1 MVVACLP
8 RGWLPVLLA
17 VVLLSLRSPTVAP
30 ELVTSQDAALLEEV
44 REDILCFSRS
54 FEDLTCFW
62 DEEEEASGMSHFY
75 YWYSRD
81 VPTACAVSTQRRE
94 AGGTR
99 HVCAFPSQDVRLF
112 TQLHVLVLDAATNQT
127 RHQRELSVDVVG
139 LIGPPVNISARWAG
153 ATGQVH
159 VSWQTPLPDYPNFF
173 LYEVRYS
180 AVSPHSMAWDPSKQ
194 HTGDPRTPLSS
205 STHTPT
211 AGGAAVSPQAG
222 QDLVLT
228 NTWVVLQHL
237 RPGVRYHIQVRTKPD
252 GTSMDGV
259 WGPWSQAVAAETPHS
274 SGDIGL
280 CCSTPD
286 LQHVRCEWSWDPAE
300 HSSSHELFYQ
310 ETPRGAGIREDMWQ
324 RCEEA
329 SVGTQGAHSCTFQPS
344 NASAI
349 AVLLNVTRPHGLP
362 GLSYF
367 QDPFW
372 LHQAVLTEAP
382 QLVEA
387 AVAQGQLSLQWLP
400 PLEQLAEQLDY
411 QVRYTA
417 GSSPDWKVLQVPRAA
432 RGQVLDLRPG
442 ARYRAQVRARPV
454 GPRYRGSWSAWSEPV
469 AVDASPDAGK
479 GRGRGPGAGD
489 RGRGG
494 AWGSARPTAAAPRGR
509 LGRAERHAAAAGDR
523 GGAAGAALR
532 LPRALQVRTGREWG
546 AGGGQ
551 RGQHPVPARPCPA
564 GPCPPRPPLPA
575 PSTVKQRLWPPV
587 PDLQRALGSFLHDSG
602 KQGQVRGGEGLGLS
616 PPGSP
621 QPGPPQPCRPPPAGA
636 VQAAGGGGG
645 AALPAGGAARPRGR
659 PDAASAGAHRRPA
672 AAPRRGAQHGHRQPV
687 LPARQRLGAARAA
700 LSRPLPINRDQ
711 RCTASP
717 PPPSFAPPPSATATP
732 SCPVPH
738 HPPTAEPGG
747 RPASFPRLFSPPLF
761 PAPFRAVPPMAA
773 RRAGGVAMATGGGL
787 GLKGPMGGGG
797 GGRGGDLKAEGS
809 GGARAANGRG
819 GEGMGAVR
827 GL

>member
-8 RGWLPVLLA
+8 RGRLPSLLA
-17 VVLLSLRSPTVAP
+17 VVLLSLCSPTVAP

-44 REDILCFSRS
+44 HKDILCFSRS

-112 TQLHVLVLDAATNQT
+112 AQLHVLVLDAATNQT

-153 ATGQVH
+153 ATGQLH

-180 AVSPHSMAWDPSKQ
+180 AVSPVETPHGTAWDPSKQ
-194 HTGDPRTPLSS
+194 HTGDPPTHLSS
-205 STHTPT
+205 STHPPT

-222 QDLVLT
+222 QDLVLAD
-228 NTWVVLQHL
+228 TWVVLQHL
-237 RPGVRYHIQVRTKPD
+237 QPGVRYHIQVRTKPD

-286 LQHVRCEWSWDPAE
+286 LQHVRCKWSWDPAE

-362 GLSYF
+362 GLTYF
-367 QDPFW
+367 QEPFW

-417 GSSPDWKVLQVPRAA
+417 ESSADWKVLQVPRAA

-469 AVDASPDAGK
+469 AVDASPDAGWVV
-479 GRGRGPGAGD
+479 P
-489 RGRGG
+489 
-494 AWGSARPTAAAPRGR
+494 SATLLP
-509 LGRAERHAAAAGDR
+509 LGL
-523 GGAAGAALR
+523 AGALLGLRCAFPAL
-532 LPRALQVRTGREWG
+532 
-546 AGGGQ
+546 
-551 RGQHPVPARPCPA
+551 C
-564 GPCPPRPPLPA
+564 
-575 PSTVKQRLWPPV
+575 STVKQRLWPPV
-587 PDLQRALGSFLHDSG
+587 PDLQRALGSFLHDGG
-602 KQGQVRGGEGLGLS
+602 KQGQRHGAPGVRGGPARAAEAGHAD
-616 PPGSP
+616 P
-621 QPGPPQPCRPPPAGA
+621 QR
-636 VQAAGGGGG
+636 
-645 AALPAGGAARPRGR
+645 AARPL
-659 PDAASAGAHRRPA
+659 AAQGQGERS
-672 AAPRRGAQHGHRQPV
+672 PR
-687 LPARQRLGAARAA
+687 ARSR
-700 LSRPLPINRDQ
+700 SRPVAHEAGQPPAQ
-711 RCTASP
+711 RQQDA
-717 PPPSFAPPPSATATP
+717 
-732 SCPVPH
+732 
-738 HPPTAEPGG
+738 GQD
-747 RPASFPRLFSPPLF
+747 PR
-761 PAPFRAVPPMAA
+761 
-773 RRAGGVAMATGGGL
+773 
-787 GLKGPMGGGG
+787 
-797 GGRGGDLKAEGS
+797 
-809 GGARAANGRG
+809 
-819 GEGMGAVR
+819 
-827 GL
+827 